1 LGKGRL
7 GNFEISISQFSNSK
21 ISKLKFMFRNYL
33 KIAWRNL
40 WRNKG
45 FSITNILGLT
55 IGITCTILILLW
67 VQDELNYDKF
77 NTNYDNIYQVM
88 ANRDFNNE
96 KFTDPNMVMPL
107 AQSIQAQV
115 PQVKNAVLT
124 TYRAPHVITYGDTKL
139 KQSGYTVSD
148 NFFKVFTVKFIEGS
162 AATAIPDAY
171 SIVLSQTAA
180 KALFGNEEALNKVV
194 KIDNNY
200 NAKVTAIVADM
211 PGNSTLQFDFV
222 NLFNYSGDYEKQ
234 AMTNWQNCSW
244 MVYIQTLPGADIQTI
259 EKKINDI
266 KYQHDPIDKNISK
279 YFAFPMRDWHL
290 RSDFKDGKNV
300 GGMIEYVRMFA
311 IIACIILLIACVNFM
326 NFSTARSEKRAKE
339 VGVRKT
345 LGSDRKQ
352 LVLQFYF
359 EAMILT
365 LIAFALS
372 LITVLLLL
380 PSFNTLVDK
389 HLLLPFDQPTFWLAA
404 LLIIIFT
411 GIIAGSYP
419 ALYLSSFNAVKVLK
433 GTFKPG
439 KNATLPRRILVVAQF
454 VISILL
460 ISSTIIVYQQIQHI
474 RDRDMGYDPN
484 NLVMIPSS
492 DDISKNYTVIKEKL
506 LKTGMINA
514 VTRTL
519 SPITQ
524 IWWKSQGPDYNGKP
538 ANQNMIFNGMGAD
551 LDFTKTMGIKMLQG
565 NDFSGT
571 PADTGYVLLN
581 KAAITAMGLKNP
593 IGMQM
598 RYNNGVYTVRGVMD
612 DVIMES
618 PFKPVDPLMVY
629 FRPGGTQYVTI
640 RLNNN
645 ASPKSV
651 LAAIQNIF
659 TAYNPSE
666 PFEYQFVDAEY
677 GKKFITEDLIRK
689 LSNIFAALAIFI
701 CCIGLAGLASFTIE
715 KRIKEIGIRKV
726 LGASVQQLLL
736 LISKEFLRLVLIAFV
751 VAVPLTYWLMN
762 NWLQKYA
769 FRIDIS
775 VWMFAAVGCVVLL
788 LTLIVVSLNT
798 IGAAI
803 ANPVKSLRAE

>member
-1 LGKGRL
+1 ML
-7 GNFEISISQFSNSK
+7 
-21 ISKLKFMFRNYL
+21 RNYL
-33 KIAWRNL
+33 KLAWRNL
-40 WRNKG
+40 WRNKS

-67 VQDELNYDKF
+67 VQNELNYDKF
-77 NTNYDNIYQVM
+77 NANYNNIYQVM

-96 KFTDPNMVMPL
+96 KFTDQNMVMPL
-107 AQSIQAQV
+107 AQSIQAQI

-124 TYRAPHVITYGDTKL
+124 TYSAPHVITYGNTKL

-148 NFFKVFTVKFIEGS
+148 NFFKVFTWKFIEGN

-171 SIVLSQTAA
+171 SIVLTQSSAR
-180 KALFGNEEALNKVV
+180 ALFGNEDALNKVV

-200 NAKVTAIVADM
+200 SAKVTAVVADV
-211 PGNSTLQFDFV
+211 PGNSTLHFDFV
-222 NLFNYSGDYEKQ
+222 NLFNYSGDFEKQ
-234 AMTNWQNCSW
+234 AMANWQNCAW
-244 MVYIQTLPGADIQTI
+244 MVYIQTLPGADLQAI

-266 KYQHDPIDKNISK
+266 KYQHDPGDKKISK

-359 EAMILT
+359 EAMTLT

-372 LITVLLLL
+372 LVAVFLLL

-389 HLLLPFDQPTFWLAA
+389 HLSLPFTQPTFWLAA

-411 GIIAGSYP
+411 GIVAGSYP

-439 KNATLPRRILVVAQF
+439 RNAALPRRILVVAQF

-474 RDRDMGYDPN
+474 RDRDMGYNPN
-484 NLVMIPSS
+484 NLIMIPSS
-492 DDISKNYTVIKEKL
+492 DDISKNYTVIKQEL
-506 LKTGMINA
+506 LKTGMINS

-524 IWWKSQGPDYNGKP
+524 IWWKSPGPDYNGKP
-538 ANQNMIFNGMGAD
+538 ATQSMIFNGMTAD
-551 LDFTKTMGIKMLQG
+551 LDFTKTMGIKMLEG

-581 KAAITAMGLKNP
+581 KAAVTAMGLKNP
-593 IGMQM
+593 LGMQM
-598 RYNNGVYTVRGVMD
+598 RYNNSNYTVRGVMN

-629 FRPGGTQYVTI
+629 FRPGGTAYVSI

-645 ASPKSV
+645 TQPKNALAS
-651 LAAIQNIF
+651 IQNIF
-659 TAYNPSE
+659 TTYNPAE
-666 PFEYQFVDAEY
+666 PFEYQFADAEY
-677 GKKFITEDLIRK
+677 GKKFITEELIRK
-689 LSNIFAALAIFI
+689 LTNIFAGLAIFI

-736 LISKEFLRLVLIAFV
+736 LISKEFLRLVLIAFLI
-751 VAVPLTYWLMN
+751 AVPFTYWLMN

-769 FRIDIS
+769 FRINIS

-798 IGAAI
+798 ISAAI
-803 ANPVKSLRAE
+803 ANPVKNLRTE